1 MDWPKISNVGS
12 KISFQELHDH
22 NSLAYLDDVSNPEND
37 IPKPIRNVPNTIHF
51 KSNKTRQA
59 LFCRAS
65 F

>member
-37 IPKPIRNVPNTIHF
+37 IPKPIRNVPNTVHF
-51 KSNKTRQA
+51 TLPIIGHFLLHLVSN
-59 LFCRAS
+59 
-65 F
+65 